1 MVLQYTSMA
10 PPAYIEEFQRNLLQG
25 AYDKTKDPDPAG
37 IPKQGIIG
45 FQPLQT
51 GAITGTAGL
60 YGIDPTTGLPT
71 GTGAAFDPYFAT
83 AQQAIGT
90 GLQGV
95 GAGQTTT
102 AMGIPSLQAAQGQYD
117 PSTSNYQQFFNQYQA
132 DVTKEAL
139 KQMDEQAAL
148 QKNQLQ
154 DQAQQAGA
162 FGGSRMA
169 VQEAELD
176 KNILDIK
183 SRRIFQDL
191 AQNFQQAQDKAIGTY
206 ESAAGRRLQSAPV
219 FGQLGGQQAGLG
231 AQVAGLGA
239 QQFGMQQQGLGSLF
253 TLGGAEQ
260 AQLQQTENEKFR
272 QQQMLRQ
279 EPYRRMG
286 FFSDVMQGIPS
297 YQQTMQQTTGAYTN
311 PLLGAIGAG
320 LGTYGILSGNNPT
333 GAFGM
338 GTP

>member
-1 MVLQYTSMA
+1 MAVQYGFSQ

-25 AYDKTKDPDPAG
+25 AYDKTKDADPAG
-37 IPKQGIIG
+37 IAKQGITG

-60 YGIDPTTGLPT
+60 YGIDPKTGLPT
-71 GTGAAFDPYFAT
+71 GTGAAFDPYFAQ
-83 AQQAIGT
+83 AQQDIGT
-90 GLQGV
+90 
-95 GAGQTTT
+95 AKATT

-191 AQNFQQAQDKAIGTY
+191 AQNFSQAQDKAIGTY

>member
-1 MVLQYTSMA
+1 MA
-10 PPAYIEEFQRNLLQG
+10 VSYGFAQPPAWIEEFQRNLLQG
-25 AYDKTKDPDPAG
+25 AYDKTKDADPAG
-37 IPKQGIIG
+37 IAKQGIAG
-45 FQPLQT
+45 FQPLQE
-51 GAITGTAGL
+51 GAIAGTAGL
-60 YGIDPTTGLPT
+60 YGIDPKTGLPT
-71 GTGAAFDPYFAT
+71 GTGAAFDPAFT
-83 AQQAIGT
+83 
-90 GLQGV
+90 
-95 GAGQTTT
+95 AGQATT

-117 PSTSNYQQFFNQYQA
+117 PSTSNYQQFFNQYQT

-139 KQMDEQAAL
+139 KQMDEQAAI

-176 KNILDIK
+176 KNIMDIK

-219 FGQLGGQQAGLG
+219 FGQIGAQQAN
-231 AQVAGLGA
+231 LGA

-260 AQLQQTENEKFR
+260 AQAQQGLNEIFR
-272 QQQMLRQ
+272 QQQMQRQ

-286 FFSDVMQGIPS
+286 FFSDIMGGIPS
-297 YQQTMQQTTGAYTN
+297 YQQTMQQKTGAYTN

-320 LGTYGILSGNNPT
+320 LGTYGVLSGGNPA

-338 GTP
+338 TS

>member
-1 MVLQYTSMA
+1 MAVQYGFSQ

-25 AYDKTKDPDPAG
+25 AYDKTKDADPAG
-37 IPKQGIIG
+37 IAKQGIIG

-71 GTGAAFDPYFAT
+71 GTGAAFDPYFAQ
-83 AQQAIGT
+83 AQQDIGT
-90 GLQGV
+90 
-95 GAGQTTT
+95 AKTTT
-102 AMGIPSLQAAQGQYD
+102 GMGIPSLQAAQGQYD

-191 AQNFQQAQDKAIGTY
+191 AQNFSQAQDKAIGTY

>member
-1 MVLQYTSMA
+1 MA
-10 PPAYIEEFQRNLLQG
+10 VSYGFAQPPAYIEEFQRNLLQG
-25 AYDKTKDPDPAG
+25 AYDKTKDADPAG
-37 IPKQGIIG
+37 IAKQGIVG

-71 GTGAAFDPYFAT
+71 GTGAAFDPYFAQ
-83 AQQAIGT
+83 AQQDIGT
-90 GLQGV
+90 
-95 GAGQTTT
+95 AKATT

-191 AQNFQQAQDKAIGTY
+191 AQNFSQAQDKAIGTY

-219 FGQLGGQQAGLG
+219 CGQ
-231 AQVAGLGA
+231 
-239 QQFGMQQQGLGSLF
+239 S
-253 TLGGAEQ
+253 
-260 AQLQQTENEKFR
+260 
-272 QQQMLRQ
+272 
-279 EPYRRMG
+279 
-286 FFSDVMQGIPS
+286 
-297 YQQTMQQTTGAYTN
+297 
-311 PLLGAIGAG
+311 
-320 LGTYGILSGNNPT
+320 
-333 GAFGM
+333 
-338 GTP
+338 

>member
-1 MVLQYTSMA
+1 MAVQYGFSH

-25 AYDKTKDPDPAG
+25 AYDKTKDADPAG
-37 IPKQGIIG
+37 IAKQGITG

-60 YGIDPTTGLPT
+60 YGIDPKTGLPT
-71 GTGAAFDPYFAT
+71 GTGAAFDPYFAQ
-83 AQQAIGT
+83 AQQDIGT
-90 GLQGV
+90 
-95 GAGQTTT
+95 AKTTT
-102 AMGIPSLQAAQGQYD
+102 GMGIPSLQAAQGQYD

-191 AQNFQQAQDKAIGTY
+191 AQNFSQAQDKAIGTF
-206 ESAAGRRLQSAPV
+206 ESGRARDMSAAGMLPQM
-219 FGQLGGQQAGLG
+219 
-231 AQVAGLGA
+231 GA
-239 QQFGMQQQGLGSLF
+239 QQFGLANQGLGQLF
-253 TLGGAEQ
+253 NFGAGRQAFEQ
-260 AQLQQTENEKFR
+260 GKLDDMFR
-272 QQQMLRQ
+272 VAEAKRL
-279 EPYRRMG
+279 EPYNRLSYFG
-286 FFSDVMQGIPS
+286 DVLAGVPS
-297 YQQTMQQTTGAYTN
+297 VSQTLTQKPLPYTN
-311 PLLGAIGAG
+311 PFLGGIGAAMSAYG
-320 LGTYGILSGNNPT
+320 LMNQQS
-333 GAFGM
+333 
-338 GTP
+338 